1 MPSEQDHDLPEGV
14 CVPTDPLVEYKFEPV
29 KAPTKGFITI
39 DNGNPITFAFE
50 SKDFTSFLETLL
62 RSNAR

>member
-1 MPSEQDHDLPEGV
+1 VSEQEKDLPEGV
-14 CVPTDPLVEYKFEPV
+14 CIPTDPIVEYKFVPV
-29 KAPTKGFITI
+29 KTPTKGFITV
-39 DNGNPITFAFE
+39 DNGTPISFTFE

>member
-1 MPSEQDHDLPEGV
+1 MPEQDHDLPEGV
-14 CVPTDPLVEYKFEPV
+14 CIPTDPIQEYKFEPV

>member
-1 MPSEQDHDLPEGV
+1 MPEQDHELPEGV

-29 KAPTKGFITI
+29 KTPTKGFITI

-50 SKDFTSFLETLL
+50 SKDFTSFLKTLL

>member
-1 MPSEQDHDLPEGV
+1 MSEQDHELPEGV
-14 CVPTDPLVEYKFEPV
+14 CIPTDPIQDYKFVPV
-29 KAPTKGFITI
+29 KNPTKGFITI

>member
-1 MPSEQDHDLPEGV
+1 MPSDQDSELPEGV
-14 CVPTDPLVEYKFEPV
+14 CIPTDPIQEYQFQPV
-29 KAPTKGFITI
+29 KTPTKGFITV
-39 DNGNPITFAFE
+39 DNGTPITFSFE

>member
-1 MPSEQDHDLPEGV
+1 MPSEQDHELPEGV